1 MPLAFGTSGLRAP
14 ATAFDAAAVSAYVS
28 GFLDHVGVSAGTE
41 VFVGCDLRA
50 SSPDISARV
59 NAAIAAHGQ
68 VPHWCGVLPTPAV
81 AAVALA
87 RGVPAIVVTGSHI
100 PEDYNGIKFYR
111 PDGELLKDDE
121 APIRALAEKAL
132 AEGISAEP
140 RALPGPDVSVAA
152 DYVARYVAAFGP
164 DALAGLKLGLFEHSA
179 AGRDLL
185 ADILSGLGAELVR
198 FGRSERFVAVDT
210 EALDPQSVAAAAQEI
225 ARHGLDAVVSTDG
238 DGDRP
243 LLIGGNGQQIN
254 GDVLC
259 ALAAHALAI
268 GTVVT
273 PLTSTSAIELS
284 GWFDTVARTR
294 IGSPYVV
301 AAMQQEIA
309 PRLAGFEAN
318 GGFLLGSD
326 LDLPHG
332 SLPALPTRDAV
343 LPLVAVCADANKRG
357 LGLADLVT
365 ELPARVMKADRL
377 KQVSPALSA
386 RFLREIAGSAEL
398 RAGIA
403 EDLAAPH
410 SIDLTDG
417 VRFGLADG
425 SIIHFRASGNAPEL
439 RAYIET
445 ASAAQTQQ
453 RLDAVMT
460 ALADILAGWGSDEG
474 K

>member
-14 ATAFDAAAVSAYVS
+14 AAAFDAPAVTAYVF
-28 GFLDHVGVSAGTE
+28 GFLDHVGVSGGTE

-81 AAVALA
+81 AAAAFA

-121 APIRALAEKAL
+121 APIRALAEKTL

-140 RALPGPDVSVAA
+140 RALPEPDISVAA
-152 DYVARYVAAFGP
+152 DYVARYVSAFGP
-164 DALAGLKLGLFEHSA
+164 DALVGLKLGLFEHSA

-185 ADILSGLGAELVR
+185 ADILVGLGADLVR
-198 FGRSERFVAVDT
+198 FGRSECFVAVDT
-210 EALDPQSVAAAAQEI
+210 EALDPQSVDAAAREI
-225 ARHGLDAVVSTDG
+225 TRHGLDAVVSTDG

-243 LLIGGNGQQIN
+243 LLIGADGRQIN

-268 GTVVT
+268 STVVT
-273 PLTSTSAIELS
+273 PLTSTSAIERS

-301 AAMQQEIA
+301 AAMQQEAA

-318 GGFLLGSD
+318 GGFLLGSAI
-326 LDLPHG
+326 DLPQG

-343 LPLVAVCADANKRG
+343 LPLVAVSADAKRRG
-357 LGLADLVT
+357 LGFADLVA

-377 KQVSPALSA
+377 KQVPPALSA

-398 RAGIA
+398 RAEIA
-403 EDLAAPH
+403 DDLAEPQTV
-410 SIDLTDG
+410 DLTDG

-425 SIIHFRASGNAPEL
+425 SIVHFRASGNAPEL
-439 RAYIET
+439 RAYVET
-445 ASAAQTQQ
+445 ESAAQTEHKL
-453 RLDAVMT
+453 RAIMA
-460 ALADILAGWGSDEG
+460 ALAGILAGWGSDEG